1 MKSSL
6 PGTGLSF
13 QELKPI
19 LWGTVSNKDPQPVS
33 RCRERVPQANQRC
46 SVSLFAHCSI
56 FFAPVQKGGVGGHVC
71 RPRMP
76 SRRDALLLLKRD
88 SQGLV
93 SITMRA
99 VAVIALVSV
108 CAPAHAFLGAGA
120 GLTRQA
126 PLARAERSAATK
138 ASAVRMQFK
147 MPEMPAFSMPSFNGG
162 AAGATAVGT
171 VAVSGSRFVE
181 TMGSCAGC

>member
-19 LWGTVSNKDPQPVS
+19 LWGTASNKDPQPVS

-46 SVSLFAHCSI
+46 SVSLLAHCSI
-56 FFAPVQKGGVGGHVC
+56 FFAPVHLRFMYAGIECHRAV
-71 RPRMP
+71 MT
-76 SRRDALLLLKRD
+76 LLLLKRG
-88 SQGLV
+88 SQGQV
-93 SITMRA
+93 AITMRA

>member
-1 MKSSL
+1 
-6 PGTGLSF
+6 
-13 QELKPI
+13 
-19 LWGTVSNKDPQPVS
+19 
-33 RCRERVPQANQRC
+33 
-46 SVSLFAHCSI
+46 
-56 FFAPVQKGGVGGHVC
+56 
-71 RPRMP
+71 
-76 SRRDALLLLKRD
+76 
-88 SQGLV
+88 
-93 SITMRA
+93 MRA

-181 TMGSCAGC
+181 TMGSCAELLGLYAASGVDEAHTVLLVDLHLYAVVWWVRRSLQRCRART

>member
-19 LWGTVSNKDPQPVS
+19 LWGTASNKDPQPVS

-56 FFAPVQKGGVGGHVC
+56 FFAPVLLGFMYAGLECHRAV
-71 RPRMP
+71 MT
-76 SRRDALLLLKRD
+76 LLLLKHG